1 MVVCLATAGW
11 ACAFGLGTQL
21 LSQSMNDMGWNNA
34 MIGWNTGVYYLGI
47 ATAAIFVPLLMRR
60 WGNLCPALGMCISGL
75 TLMLF
80 PCWTTP
86 IAWFVLRFGNG
97 MAGALSLVP
106 VETYLGQGTPQQG
119 RSQQIAFYT
128 VALTLG
134 GSAGIGAGLPLY
146 QAGPVWPFCLAGLL
160 ACGAGLLLWHR
171 FPTEIATP
179 SCESTPTVR
188 DVPGNLLGYGSGWV
202 QGFLEGGLVAF
213 LGLYLL
219 TLGMSPNA
227 AGLMMGCS
235 LAGVIVV
242 QVPIGWLADR
252 LGRLPVL
259 LGCYATVIAGLTVL
273 PFCSAGPMLACWLFL
288 LGACSGAFYPLGL
301 ALLSDRIPEAN
312 LSRAY
317 AFFMAMECVGSVVGP
332 IVMGQGRD
340 WFGDSAMFPVALAAV
355 GLVLLVW
362 GTSCLLQRR
371 FNGAAKPVILPF
383 ARLMQHPDLGNA
395 EVKDDPGDVHERG
408 YKRA

>member
-1 MVVCLATAGW
+1 M
-11 ACAFGLGTQL
+11 
-21 LSQSMNDMGWNNA
+21 SDMGWTNA
-34 MIGWNTGVYYLGI
+34 AIGWNTGIYYLGI
-47 ATAAIFVPLLMRR
+47 ATAAIFVPTLMRK
-60 WGNLCPALGMCISGL
+60 WGKLCPALGMLLSGI

-80 PCWTTP
+80 PCWTSP
-86 IAWFVLRFGNG
+86 IAWFVLRFANG
-97 MAGALSLVP
+97 MAGAVSLVP
-106 VETYLGQGTPQQG
+106 IETYLGQSTPQDG

-134 GSAGIGAGLPLY
+134 GSVGIGAGLPLY
-146 QAGPVWPFCLAGLL
+146 QAGAVWPFFLGGLL

-171 FPTEIATP
+171 SPTNSANPPDASSLTM
-179 SCESTPTVR
+179 R
-188 DVPGNLLGYGSGWV
+188 DLPGSLLGYGSGWV

-219 TLGMSPNA
+219 TLGMSRDS
-227 AGLMMGCS
+227 AGLMMGLS

-252 LGRLPVL
+252 LGRLLVL
-259 LGCYATVIAGLTVL
+259 LGCYTVVIAGLVML

-301 ALLSDRIPEAN
+301 ALLSDRLPEAG

-317 AFFMAMECVGSVVGP
+317 ALFMAMECVGSVIGP
-332 IVMGQGRD
+332 TVMGQGRD
-340 WFGDSAMFPVALAAV
+340 WFGEVAMFPVALAAV

-362 GTSCLLQRR
+362 ATSWLLQRR
-371 FNGAAKPVILPF
+371 KVAPAKPVILPF
-383 ARLMQHPDLGNA
+383 PGLLQHPDLGNA
-395 EVKDDPGDVHERG
+395 EVENNSRYIHEGG